1 MKKPVPGLDAE
12 LAAAARLEAL
22 IPDAVLV
29 GGTAAALHA
38 AHRVSLDDDHDV
50 TDLRGRFDAVLA
62 ALEETAGW
70 VTARVQRPVLILG
83 RLDGIETGIRNLIR
97 SKPFE
102 IEEVPA
108 GGHKLR
114 VPTLEGIARIKAWL
128 CLMRNATRDYLD
140 FAALADRLGEE
151 RASRVVAGMDEYYTD
166 QQGPGGRRIATQ
178 VAKRLSE
185 PRPDDLTDVDLR
197 TYRRLERRLKDWGAV
212 TDACR
217 RVAVRVL
224 DRFAEEPSRST
235 GTSTSLRG
243 RPPRIGPRRRS
254 WTCSGG
260 ATSRTGGRSR
270 RRSAGRPLRS
280 SRLGFSGSSMRI
292 PGTVPRLSGVRGS
305 TAVAC
310 GPRGVRPR
318 SARR

>member
-1 MKKPVPGLDAE
+1 MKKPVPGLDAV
-12 LAAAARLEAL
+12 LAAAARLQAL

-29 GGTAAALHA
+29 GGAAAALRA
-38 AHRVSLDDDHDV
+38 GHRVSLDDGHVV

-83 RLDGIETGIRNLIR
+83 RLDGVETGIRNLIR
-97 SKPFE
+97 SRPLE
-102 IEEVPA
+102 IEIVSV
-108 GGHKLR
+108 GGRKLR
-114 VPTLEGIARIKAWL
+114 VPTLEEIARIKAWL

-151 RASRVVAGMDEYYTD
+151 RASRVVAGMDEYYAD

-178 VAKRLSE
+178 VAKQLSE

-197 TYRRLERRLKDWGAV
+197 TYRRLDRRLKDWGAV

-224 DRFAEEPSRST
+224 DHFAEEPS
-235 GTSTSLRG
+235 
-243 RPPRIGPRRRS
+243 
-254 WTCSGG
+254 
-260 ATSRTGGRSR
+260 
-270 RRSAGRPLRS
+270 
-280 SRLGFSGSSMRI
+280 
-292 PGTVPRLSGVRGS
+292 
-305 TAVAC
+305 
-310 GPRGVRPR
+310 
-318 SARR
+318 

>member
-151 RASRVVAGMDEYYTD
+151 RA
-166 QQGPGGRRIATQ
+166 
-178 VAKRLSE
+178 
-185 PRPDDLTDVDLR
+185 
-197 TYRRLERRLKDWGAV
+197 
-212 TDACR
+212 
-217 RVAVRVL
+217 
-224 DRFAEEPSRST
+224 
-235 GTSTSLRG
+235 
-243 RPPRIGPRRRS
+243 
-254 WTCSGG
+254 
-260 ATSRTGGRSR
+260 
-270 RRSAGRPLRS
+270 
-280 SRLGFSGSSMRI
+280 
-292 PGTVPRLSGVRGS
+292 
-305 TAVAC
+305 
-310 GPRGVRPR
+310 
-318 SARR
+318 